1 MELTYEYNLKLTL
14 IKSGM
19 DFTSDSKK
27 YLSMLNESAENYND
41 KSNGKQIIVNADSL
55 GEKSVILSLS
65 SPVQLEQ
72 PGKAIR
78 LFSKYLIDTYEE
90 FHEQVTQGKL
100 FITSEAAMV
109 EGEAIDPESIDDAE
123 FVSAI
128 VRALLN
134 KTSGTSNDYKK
145 NRRTINRMKIIAK
158 QDGLI

>member
-1 MELTYEYNLKLTL
+1 METAYNYNLKITL

-19 DFTSDSKK
+19 DFTSDPKK
-27 YLSMLNESAENYND
+27 FISILNESAANYNK
-41 KSNGKQIIVNADSL
+41 KSNGKRIIVNEDSL
-55 GEKSVILSLS
+55 AEKSVILTVS

-145 NRRTINRMKIIAK
+145 NRRSINRMKIIAT
-158 QDGLI
+158 QDGLL

>member
-55 GEKSVILSLS
+55 GEKSVILSVS